1 MIRLYYC
8 FQLLLDGIW
17 TVKFNNFNHARLLGE
32 KLEFLDGNDSGGS
45 DEETI
50 DDEERIHKSLEKK
63 NGMPFTPYLAPE
75 VMLFGQFSPASDL
88 WSVGCLLY
96 RMYTGI

>member
-1 MIRLYYC
+1 M
-8 FQLLLDGIW
+8 LDGIW

-32 KLEFLDGNDSGGS
+32 KLEFLDGNDSDNS
-45 DEETI
+45 DDSDNDTT
-50 DDEERIHKSLEKK
+50 DDEGRESQSSGKK